1 MCTNAMRIARR
12 HLAIIVQLAD
22 MAERGEPVDELV
34 RATVRNCLL
43 AMQSTGTDAAEAAEI
58 LEHLLQQELSHLE
71 DGHEQARKL
80 LDAAHWHAEYLTVAR
95 ASDKAGQAHRP

>member
-43 AMQSTGTDAAEAAEI
+43 AMQSTGTEAAEAAEI

-71 DGHEQARKL
+71 HGHEQARKL

-95 ASDKAGQAHRP
+95 ASDQAGRAHRP

>member
-12 HLAIIVQLAD
+12 HLAIIVRLAE
-22 MAERGEPVDELV
+22 MAEQGEPVDELV

-58 LEHLLQQELSHLE
+58 LEHLLQQELSHLQ

-80 LDAAHWHAEYLTVAR
+80 LDAAHWHAEYLTLTR
-95 ASDKAGQAHRP
+95 GGGQAGRLHRP

>member
-80 LDAAHWHAEYLTVAR
+80 LDAAHWHAEYLTIAR
-95 ASDKAGQAHRP
+95 GNDQPGQAHRP